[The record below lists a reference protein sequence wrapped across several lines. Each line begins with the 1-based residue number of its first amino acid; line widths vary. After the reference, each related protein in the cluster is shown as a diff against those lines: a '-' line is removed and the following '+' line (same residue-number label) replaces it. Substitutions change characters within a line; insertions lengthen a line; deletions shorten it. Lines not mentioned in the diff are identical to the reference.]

1 MSHPEDRPSSPLWT
15 CSRLVEQTTMHRSKY
30 DKYYVWSFPILY
42 DLSPSFKS
50 LDGEYENSQVH
61 QIPNIF
67 ISTTLCP
74 SLPPS
79 LPTSLPPSLPQYKQL
94 NLSVCFRFLHCTE
107 EDLQPFIQRLNDK
120 ASFNY
125 LTMPSA
131 QPCHSIHFSVY
142 ILTWNLTDQARMSIT
157 RVPQCTVF
165 LQVT

>member
-1 MSHPEDRPSSPLWT
+1 MTSSVCGAL
-15 CSRLVEQTTMHRSKY
+15 L
-30 DKYYVWSFPILY
+30 SFMAYHHL
-42 DLSPSFKS
+42 KS
-50 LDGEYENSQVH
+50 LDREYENSQAH
-61 QIPNIF
+61 QIPKHFHFYNA
-67 ISTTLCP
+67 SSPPPCLP
-74 SLPPS
+74 LSLPP
-79 LPTSLPPSLPQYKQL
+79 SLPPSLPQYTQCKQL